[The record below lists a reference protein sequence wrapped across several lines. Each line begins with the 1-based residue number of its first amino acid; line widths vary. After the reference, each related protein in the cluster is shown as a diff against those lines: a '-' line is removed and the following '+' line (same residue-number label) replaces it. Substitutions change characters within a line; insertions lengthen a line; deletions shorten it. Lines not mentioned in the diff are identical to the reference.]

1 VIELAGFITPFGAA
15 RLVGWTLDAAYVLQG
30 VCTVL
35 MVLLV
40 ALVWRGRA
48 SLTQR
53 AAILLV
59 ATLLAVP
66 LALIYDQLVALLA
79 IGWLVR
85 QARETGFL
93 AWEKLALI
101 TVYPLSLL
109 TVIEG
114 IMRHLPFGPL
124 VSIIVLALCVRRAW
138 PSLLPAG
145 VRGSR

>member
-1 VIELAGFITPFGAA
+1 MIELAGFITPFGAA

-85 QARETGFL
+85 EARETGFL

-109 TVIEG
+109 GVYAGTT
-114 IMRHLPFGPL
+114 RHLPFGPL
-124 VSIIVLALCVRRAW
+124 VSLVVLAVCVRRVW
-138 PSLLPAG
+138 RSLATG
-145 VRGSR
+145 VGRSR